1 MKREDLKSLGL
12 TDEVIEKA
20 GLEADVLDKIMAL
33 HGKDIEKHKAA
44 VETAQGETKSVK
56 EQLDEAN
63 KAIEGFKA
71 LKPDELQKAADEW
84 KTKSADWEAKAKK
97 ASEDAEAKIAGMKFD
112 YALDGA
118 LTGAKAKNLK
128 AVKALLK
135 IDDLK
140 LSEDGSIVGLAE
152 QLEKVK
158 AENDYLFDS
167 DEPDPKIVVGG
178 KNKPE
183 FGEPRL
189 MAAREAAGLPIEKD
203 K

>member
-1 MKREDLKSLGL
+1 MKREDLKKLGL

-20 GLEADVLDKIMAL
+20 GLEADLPDKIMAL
-33 HGKDIEKHKAA
+33 HGKDIEKHKEDLATATTA
-44 VETAQGETKSVK
+44 VEGLQK
-56 EQLDEAN
+56 QLDEAN
-63 KAIEGFKA
+63 KQIESFKE
-71 LKPDELQKAADEW
+71 LKPEELQKAVEDW
-84 KTKSADWEAKAKK
+84 KTKAETA
-97 ASEDAEAKIAGMKFD
+97 EAEAKKQIDALKFD
-112 YALDGA
+112 HALDGA
-118 LTGAKAKNLK
+118 LLGAKAKNLK

-140 LSEDGSIVGLAE
+140 LSDDGSIVGLAE

-158 AENDYLFDS
+158 TENDYLFDS

-178 KNKPE
+178 KNKTVI
-183 FGEPRL
+183 GDASV